1 MQVLVHED
9 RLSSVVPPSFRQLRL
24 VSFRNDRENVAVADT
39 SARMLRLLS
48 LLQSRRDWSGS
59 DLADRLGV
67 SARTLRSDITRLRA
81 LGYPVEA
88 RPGVAGG
95 YRLGSGAALSPL
107 LLDDEEA
114 VAVAVSLATSAGSSV
129 TGIEDA
135 SMRALAKLRQVLPS
149 RLRGRVAALGASA
162 LEVAPGGPT
171 VDPQLLSE
179 LALACR
185 DLVTL
190 RFDYRSH
197 DGTESRRTAEPY
209 RLLHRRGR
217 WYLFAFDV
225 DRADWRVFRADA
237 SPSVRRA
244 DGASIRDH
252 SPMRTRSP
260 RGWAAASTRAP
271 GVTALGSLST
281 LQRRTY
287 AGACRCLSTWNRS
300 ARTSARS
307 SPAPMTR
314 CRWRCTSG
322 SWAPTSPSTTSPSS
336 AARRWPWPTGT
347 AALRVAET
355 GHAGMR
361 LAGWLL
367 AGWQLA
373 GGGPGQRDVTRTL
386 SHRAGPAGRVAGP
399 VAGGGCGIRTR
410 EGC

>member
-1 MQVLVHED
+1 M
-9 RLSSVVPPSFRQLRL
+9 S
-24 VSFRNDRENVAVADT
+24 NVADT

-48 LLQSRRDWSGS
+48 LLQSRRDWGGT

-95 YRLGSGAALSPL
+95 YRLGSGAALPPL

-129 TGIEDA
+129 TGVEDA

-149 RLRGRVAALGASA
+149 RLRGRVAALGSSS

-217 WYLFAFDV
+217 WYLFTFDV
-225 DRADWRVFRADA
+225 DRADWRVFRADRVTLRTPGGRRFHPRPLPDEDEIA
-237 SPSVRRA
+237 ARVSRGIDQAPWHYRARVVVDAPAEHVRSRLPVPVDVEPLTPDRCAVLVGSDDPMSLAMYLGLLGADFTVGDAPELRRA
-244 DGASIRDH
+244 
-252 SPMRTRSP
+252 
-260 RGWAAASTRAP
+260 
-271 GVTALGSLST
+271 
-281 LQRRTY
+281 
-287 AGACRCLSTWNRS
+287 
-300 ARTSARS
+300 
-307 SPAPMTR
+307 
-314 CRWRCTSG
+314 
-322 SWAPTSPSTTSPSS
+322 
-336 AARRWPWPTGT
+336 
-347 AALRVAET
+347 
-355 GHAGMR
+355 
-361 LAGWLL
+361 LL
-367 AGWQLA
+367 ALA
-373 GGGPGQRDVTRTL
+373 DRFR
-386 SHRAGPAGRVAGP
+386 RAADG
-399 VAGGGCGIRTR
+399 
-410 EGC
+410 